1 MNGNDII
8 IGTMSG
14 STFTAL
20 AAVKGHEIQSGA
32 DVIEKA
38 SATQQDWKEHIAGR
52 KEWGVSMNYLVLG
65 NARTNVRDVLK
76 VGTTYVL
83 RVKDRAGNYSITGSA
98 ICTQCRQTYNRGNIV
113 VGSFAFKGNG
123 ELW

>member
-52 KEWGVSMNYLVLG
+52 KEWGISMNYLVLG

-76 VGTTYVL
+76 AGTTYVL
-83 RVKDRAGNYSITGSA
+83 RVKDQG
-98 ICTQCRQTYNRGNIV
+98 
-113 VGSFAFKGNG
+113 
-123 ELW
+123 

>member
-32 DVIEKA
+32 DIIEKA

-83 RVKDRAGNYSITGSA
+83 RVKDRTGNYSITGNA
-98 ICTQCRQTYNRGNIV
+98 ICTQCRQTFNRGNIV

-123 ELW
+123 ELI